1 MRRLGFVVMTM
12 ALTACPG
19 ALENPERFLDGGL
32 TDGGSGDAGFTC
44 TNANVENLIFIPSCG
59 GAGCHGATNPSN
71 GLDLVSAGVASRLK
85 GVSQCMSK
93 PESSFMLEKL
103 HPSPA
108 CGSQM
113 PLGRTLPAEQIAC
126 VASYLASLDGGVDGG
141 P

>member
-1 MRRLGFVVMTM
+1 MRRLGLLVVTMT
-12 ALTACPG
+12 LTACPG
-19 ALENPERFLDGGL
+19 SLENPERFLDGGL
-32 TDGGSGDAGFTC
+32 DGGSDAGFTC
-44 TNANVENLIFIPSCG
+44 TPANVESLIFIPSCG
-59 GAGCHGATNPSN
+59 GAGCHGPTNPSN
-71 GLDLVSAGVASRLK
+71 GLDLQSPGVASRLK

-93 PESSFMLEKL
+93 SEASFMLEKL

-113 PLGRTLPAEQIAC
+113 PLGRTLPDEQIAC